1 MRKQSIRLV
10 VVTTLLLSS
19 WTHPIVGEAQEKPL
33 NEASVIE
40 KVGMA
45 NVDWT
50 EGVIQVTG
58 VGTAPDR
65 GSVSQKRL
73 TAERAA
79 VADAYRQLAEV
90 VQGVRVNAERMI
102 KDYMADSVVV
112 KTQVNALIKGA
123 QKTDRRFLADGSIE
137 IDMILPVYGQSSLN
151 EVVQPQKKVIPP
163 PPVELEPTEITE
175 DYTGLIVDC
184 RGLGLEPA
192 MSPAINS
199 KAGGEIYIGN
209 QPVDPAF
216 VIREGIVSYHKSLN
230 DAKQGSRVGKNPLIV
245 KGIAVSGNFKTDV
258 MISEKDTR
266 LILGLEAK
274 FKVLSKAL
282 VSLVL

>member
-10 VVTTLLLSS
+10 VATTLLLSS
-19 WTHPIVGEAQEKPL
+19 WAHPIMGVAQEKPA
-33 NEASVIE
+33 NETSVIE
-40 KVGMA
+40 KVGLA

-137 IDMILPVYGQSSLN
+137 IDMVLPVYGQGSLN
-151 EVVQPQKKVIPP
+151 EVLQPQKNVAPP
-163 PPVELEPTEITE
+163 PPVELEPSEINE
-175 DYTGLIVDC
+175 EYTGLIVDC

-192 MSPAINS
+192 MSPALNS
-199 KAGGEIYIGN
+199 KAGGEIYIGH
-209 QPVDPAF
+209 QPVDPDF

-274 FKVLSKAL
+274 YKVLREAK

>member
-19 WTHPIVGEAQEKPL
+19 WTHPIVGVAQEKPL